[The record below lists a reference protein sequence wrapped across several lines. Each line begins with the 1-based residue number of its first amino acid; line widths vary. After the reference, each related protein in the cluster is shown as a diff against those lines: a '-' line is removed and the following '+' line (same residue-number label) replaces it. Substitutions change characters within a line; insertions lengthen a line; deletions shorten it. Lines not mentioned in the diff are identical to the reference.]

1 MVRVDDTEGDG
12 LSFFNLAQSKGQRF
26 FRLEEK
32 LVYGHRGTDSDQPAF
47 YERQYLNSWNPD
59 LTLSQFAAN
68 HSNAEV
74 LNGISWDPTTACYF
88 EEFNTTPEEHN
99 ADLEPDDL
107 ERRIYD
113 FTLNKNETALFQ
125 QNGFVVSPRVRAF
138 LPLQDGTPAGP
149 PQIPPTCVDLYYALW
164 TDDLPVFI
172 TADSVLD
179 AWHQTFASML
189 EELDETAVYPVIKQL
204 VKYDLATA
212 FSSTVDSWDDSSA
225 NPEEIA
231 DVQQAIEDVT
241 LYLDMARAFLDTTPP
256 SSSATALEWYNDL
269 IDPDPNQ
276 LVKVGLYGDEGRY
289 SRPNLYKVRGRYTRT
304 GVLSAHFR
312 TVVWLSRAQFHIA
325 HSTELDRGQRDRE
338 LRAAIL
344 LALAL
349 RDGGLLVTGE
359 RSKRCFKE
367 LQDNPMP

>member
-1 MVRVDDTEGDG
+1 MIRVDDTEGDG

-138 LPLQDGTPAGP
+138 LPLQDGTPAGHLKSRP
-149 PQIPPTCVDLYYALW
+149 PVSISTTPCGLTTSL
-164 TDDLPVFI
+164 
-172 TADSVLD
+172 
-179 AWHQTFASML
+179 
-189 EELDETAVYPVIKQL
+189 
-204 VKYDLATA
+204 
-212 FSSTVDSWDDSSA
+212 FSSPPIPFSMPGTKLLPPCWRSS
-225 NPEEIA
+225 
-231 DVQQAIEDVT
+231 
-241 LYLDMARAFLDTTPP
+241 M
-256 SSSATALEWYNDL
+256 
-269 IDPDPNQ
+269 
-276 LVKVGLYGDEGRY
+276 K
-289 SRPNLYKVRGRYTRT
+289 
-304 GVLSAHFR
+304 
-312 TVVWLSRAQFHIA
+312 
-325 HSTELDRGQRDRE
+325 
-338 LRAAIL
+338 LRSIL
-344 LALAL
+344 
-349 RDGGLLVTGE
+349 
-359 RSKRCFKE
+359 
-367 LQDNPMP
+367 